1 MKYILWSFCLLFLA
15 ADLSAQPIQF
25 RGPARDG
32 HFPEQGL
39 LKSWPEDGPAL
50 ILETENLGKGWS
62 TPVLT
67 GDKIYVTG
75 MIDTLDYLTALDMK
89 GNILWQTSFGRSWN
103 QSFPDTR
110 STPVVDGDR
119 IYVQSG
125 TGRVACIEKETGK
138 ELWAV
143 GVDQKFAGEY
153 HLWGNS
159 ETPLVVDGKV
169 ICSPGGSETSV
180 VALDKMTGETI
191 WKTKSMGGPRAYASA
206 TLYEY
211 NGFRYILAV
220 IGTHLMAIKPDNGEI
235 AWSYKYLNPEK
246 WDQPGLIWT
255 NTPVYKGDEIFISKG
270 YDYYS
275 VMLKMDPSGTSVSE
289 KFIDNTLDNHHHGMI
304 LSGDYLYGS
313 NWQDNRR
320 GQWVCMDW
328 NTGEIKYE
336 AEWDTKGALVMA
348 DGMLYAY
355 NERGNV
361 GLIKPGPEKF
371 EVVSQFKVTKGAGP
385 HWAHPFIT
393 DGKLLI
399 RHGEALMVYDI
410 REK

>member
-1 MKYILWSFCLLFLA
+1 MKYILWCFCFLFLA
-15 ADLSAQPIQF
+15 VSLVAQPVQF

-39 LKSWPEDGPAL
+39 LKSWPEDGPAM
-50 ILETENLGKGWS
+50 ILETENVGKGWS
-62 TPVLT
+62 TPVLA

-75 MIDTLDYLTALDMK
+75 MIDTLDYITALDMK

-110 STPVVDGDR
+110 STPVIDGNR

-125 TGRVACIEKETGK
+125 TGRVACIDKESGN
-138 ELWAV
+138 EIWAV
-143 GVDQKFAGEY
+143 GVDEKFGGEY

-159 ETPLVVDGKV
+159 ETPLIVDDMV

-180 VALDKMTGETI
+180 VALNKMTGETV
-191 WKTKSMGGPRAYASA
+191 WKTNSLGGPRAYASA

-211 NGFRYILAV
+211 NNFRYILAV
-220 IGTHLMAIKPDNGEI
+220 IGTHLMAIKPNNGEI

-255 NTPVYKGDEIFISKG
+255 NTPVYRGDEIFISKG
-270 YDYYS
+270 YDYHS

-304 LSGDYLYGS
+304 LYGDYLYGS

-320 GQWVCMDW
+320 GKWVCMDW
-328 NTGEIKYE
+328 NSGEIKYE
-336 AEWDTKGALVMA
+336 DEWDTKGTLVMA

-355 NERGNV
+355 NERGSV
-361 GLIKPGPEKF
+361 GLIKPGSEKF

-385 HWAHPFIT
+385 HWSHPFIT

-410 REK
+410 KEK

>member
-1 MKYILWSFCLLFLA
+1 MFLA
-15 ADLSAQPIQF
+15 VNLVAQPVQF

-39 LKSWPEDGPAL
+39 MKSWPQDGPAL
-50 ILETENLGKGWS
+50 ILETENVGKGWS

-75 MIDTLDYLTALDMK
+75 MIDTLDYLTALDIQ
-89 GNILWQTSFGRSWN
+89 GNILWQTSYGRSWN

-125 TGRVACIEKETGK
+125 TGRVACIERESGK

-143 GVDQKFAGEY
+143 GVDQQFGGEY

-191 WKTKSMGGPRAYASA
+191 WKTKSLGGPRAYASA

-220 IGTHLMAIKPDNGEI
+220 IGTHLMAIKPDNGDI
-235 AWSYKYLNPEK
+235 AWSYKYHNPEK

-255 NTPVYKGDEIFISKG
+255 NTPVYRGDEIFISKG

-275 VMLKMDPSGTSVSE
+275 VMLKMDPSGTSVTE

-336 AEWDTKGALVMA
+336 QEWDTKGALVMA

>member
-15 ADLSAQPIQF
+15 FNLVAQPVQF

-39 LKSWPEDGPAL
+39 LKTWPEEGPAL
-50 ILETENLGKGWS
+50 LLETENIGKGWS

-67 GDKIYVTG
+67 DEKIYVTG
-75 MIDTLDYLTALDMK
+75 MIDTLDYLTALDMQ
-89 GNILWQTSFGRSWN
+89 GNILWQTSYGRSWN

-110 STPVVDGDR
+110 STPVVDADR

-125 TGRVACIEKETGK
+125 TGRVACIDRESGK
-138 ELWAV
+138 EIWAV
-143 GVDQKFAGEY
+143 GVDQQFGGEY

-159 ETPLVVDGKV
+159 ETPLIVDDKV

-180 VALDKMTGETI
+180 VALNKMTGETI
-191 WKTKSMGGPRAYASA
+191 WKTISLGGPRAYASA

-211 NGFRYILAV
+211 NDFRYILAV
-220 IGTHLMAIKPDNGEI
+220 IGTHLMAIKPDNGDI
-235 AWSYKYLNPEK
+235 AWSYQYHNPEK

-255 NTPVYKGDEIFISKG
+255 NTPVFRGDEIFISKG

-275 VMLKMDPSGTSVSE
+275 VMLKMDPSGTSVTE

-336 AEWDTKGALVMA
+336 QEWDTKGALVMA

-361 GLIKPGPEKF
+361 GLIKPDPEKF
-371 EVVSQFKVTKGAGP
+371 EVISQFKVTKGAGP
-385 HWAHPFIT
+385 HWSHPFIT

-410 REK
+410 KEK